1 VRRVIATTDRPERAA
16 YDALR
21 AEVASTGDR
30 VVLVCGD
37 PRCPPITGFYFD
49 FAPRDNLTVVTA
61 EQFVAAPLPERAR
74 VRLIAH
80 LERAGGV
87 AKDVAR
93 RADALGLPRIAGN
106 TDVRLYDAGDGARL
120 HEALARPL

>member
-37 PRCPPITGFYFD
+37 PRG
-49 FAPRDNLTVVTA
+49 NLTVVNA
-61 EQFVAAPLPERAR
+61 DAFAAAPLPAHAR
-74 VRLIAH
+74 VRLVTQMI
-80 LERAGGV
+80 RALG
-87 AKDVAR
+87 AAR
-93 RADALGLPRIAGN
+93 EPARLAEELGLPRI
-106 TDVRLYDAGDGARL
+106 TWHPDVRLYDAGDGARL
-120 HEALARPL
+120 HAALARPL